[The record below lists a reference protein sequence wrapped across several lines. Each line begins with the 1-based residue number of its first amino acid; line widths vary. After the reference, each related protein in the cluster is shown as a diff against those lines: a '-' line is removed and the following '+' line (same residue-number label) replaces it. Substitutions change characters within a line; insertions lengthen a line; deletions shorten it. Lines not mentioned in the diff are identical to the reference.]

1 MRRPSARPKL
11 PGVNRQRVILDAVL
25 EGSVICGTLTP
36 ATGERREF
44 HGWLELNTAFE
55 GALHA
60 GDGG

>member
-1 MRRPSARPKL
+1 VPA